1 MAKGTQVL
9 RFFNGDNISRNGVGG
24 QDGQDS
30 GAQRSTTKS
39 EFLLI
44 KSEVSKDFLWMT
56 QRFWFSVGFGTQG

>member
-1 MAKGTQVL
+1 MAKGTQVP

-56 QRFWFSVGFGTQG
+56 G